1 MIKKST
7 KVIDVN
13 AMNIFVTGGTHCLGR
28 AVIRLLVLQGHR
40 VFRLNEHITLRNNIP
55 RSGIREV
62 YGSLQKEETWQKE
75 LMQCDAVIHLANTP
89 HVDERHWRS
98 RRAGTQQLIKA
109 MAQNKGP
116 K

>member
-1 MIKKST
+1 
-7 KVIDVN
+7 
-13 AMNIFVTGGTHCLGR
+13 MNIFVTGGTHCLGR
-28 AVIRLLVLQGHR
+28 AVIRLLVFQGHR

-116 K
+116 KRIIFLSTLSNER